1 MLRQVAAFSPGHLTG
16 LFYMQD
22 ANKDPLLAG
31 SLGAGFSI
39 LKGVTTTIEVKKSF
53 DECSV
58 TINDKPNDAPVSHL
72 VRELFF
78 KELGEKP
85 IPIDIRHT
93 IETPEGAGFGTSG
106 GGALSLVLA
115 LNHLY
120 GEPFNTI
127 KAAQIA
133 HVAEVRCKTGLG
145 TVMGE
150 SFGGFR
156 ILTKAGAPGI
166 GATIS
171 IPYDKDLYALC
182 IMFGPLSTK
191 SALSDPDIRARIMK
205 AGEKYHSL
213 LCKTP
218 DIPSFLK
225 YSRMFAEETALYSDK
240 VRAAL
245 DTFTAKGINAS
256 MPMFG
261 EGIFSI
267 LHKQELPDVIQV
279 AQEFCAGYP
288 EGSVE
293 VMVSSIAKRGAGIV
307 SED

>member
-1 MLRQVAAFSPGHLTG
+1 MLREVAAFSPGHLTG

-22 ANKDPLLAG
+22 SNKDPLLAG

-53 DECSV
+53 EECSV
-58 TINDKPNDAPVSHL
+58 TINGEPNDAPVSHK

-93 IETPEGAGFGTSG
+93 IETPQGAGFGTSG

-127 KAAQIA
+127 NAARIA
-133 HVAEVRCKTGLG
+133 HVAEVYCKTGLG

-213 LCKTP
+213 LCQTP

-245 DTFTAKGINAS
+245 DTFTAAGINAS

-267 LHKQELPDVIQV
+267 QHKADLAEVIKV
-279 AQEFCAGYP
+279 AQDFCAGYP
-288 EGSVE
+288 ADSVE
-293 VMVSSIAKRGAGIV
+293 LFISRIAKRGAGIV

>member
-1 MLRQVAAFSPGHLTG
+1 MLTKVAAFSPGHLTG

-22 ANKDPLLAG
+22 KNNDPLLAG

-53 DECSV
+53 EDCDV
-58 TINDKPNDAPVSHL
+58 TINDVKSDAPVSKL
-72 VRELFF
+72 VRKMFF
-78 KELGEKP
+78 TELGEKP
-85 IPIDIRHT
+85 IPIDVKIN
-93 IETPEGAGFGTSG
+93 IETPQGAGFGTSG

-120 GEPFNTI
+120 GEPLNTI
-127 KAAQIA
+127 NAAKIA
-133 HVAEVRCKTGLG
+133 HVAEVYCKTGLG

-156 ILTKAGAPGI
+156 ILTKPGAPGI
-166 GATIS
+166 GTTIS

-191 SALSDPDIRARIMK
+191 SALSDPEIRARIMK

-218 DIPSFLK
+218 DIDSFLK
-225 YSRMFAEETALYSDK
+225 YSRNFADETNLYSPK
-240 VRAAL
+240 VKDAL

-267 LHKQELPDVIQV
+267 LHKSELKEVIAV
-279 AQEFCAGYP
+279 AQDFCAKYP
-288 EGSVE
+288 AGSVDLF
-293 VMVSSIAKRGAGIV
+293 VSSIAKRGAGIV